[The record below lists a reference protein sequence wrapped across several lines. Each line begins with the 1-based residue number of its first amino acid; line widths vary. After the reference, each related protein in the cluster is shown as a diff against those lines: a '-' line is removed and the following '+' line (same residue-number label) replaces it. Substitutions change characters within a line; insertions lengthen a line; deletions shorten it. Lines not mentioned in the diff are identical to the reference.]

1 MMGADD
7 EAANRDEF
15 GLSRPE
21 DKRMFL
27 LMAFALEDDPF
38 AAAPEDFNRHMD
50 ENHQTNNEKQPH
62 FRG

>member
-1 MMGADD
+1 MV
-7 EAANRDEF
+7 
-15 GLSRPE
+15 
-21 DKRMFL
+21 L